1 MLGGF
6 TNRSSAWA
14 EAVCFGSFEFGT
26 KTGEL
31 RKHGLRVK
39 LQGQPVEML
48 TMLLE
53 HPGQVVTREALQKR
67 LWPAN
72 TYVDFEQSLNAAAKR
87 LRAAL
92 GDSADAPLFIET
104 LPRRGY
110 RFIAPVTFP
119 TKDVPAPGSSN
130 HEPAPL
136 EPDIPTPVPP
146 EPANR
151 RRFFVVAAM
160 VMLVLRSS
168 SLPICRVS
176 PTRSVD
182 AFFRARSIPSR
193 CCHW

>member
-1 MLGGF
+1 MLGGL

-14 EAVCFGSFEFGT
+14 DAVCFGSFEFDP

-72 TYVDFEQSLNAAAKR
+72 TYVDFEQSLNAATKR

-110 RFIAPVTFP
+110 RFIAPVTQP
-119 TKDVPAPGSSN
+119 AKDVPQPGSSYR
-130 HEPAPL
+130 EPAALQPG
-136 EPDIPTPVPP
+136 EPKPVLWRPV
-146 EPANR
+146 R
-151 RRFFVVAAM
+151 WRLFILTAA
-160 VMLVLRSS
+160 
-168 SLPICRVS
+168 
-176 PTRSVD
+176 
-182 AFFRARSIPSR
+182 
-193 CCHW
+193 

>member
-1 MLGGF
+1 MLGGL
-6 TNRSSAWA
+6 TKRSSSSVSAL
-14 EAVCFGSFEFGT
+14 CFGSFEFDP

-53 HPGQVVTREALQKR
+53 DPGQVVTREALQKR

-72 TYVDFEQSLNAAAKR
+72 TYVDFEQSLNAAIKR

-110 RFIAPVTFP
+110 RFIAPVTQP
-119 TKDVPAPGSSN
+119 AKDLAPPESSYR
-130 HEPAPL
+130 EPAPR
-136 EPDIPTPVPP
+136 EPD
-146 EPANR
+146 R
-151 RRFFVVAAM
+151 RAHV
-160 VMLVLRSS
+160 
-168 SLPICRVS
+168 
-176 PTRSVD
+176 
-182 AFFRARSIPSR
+182 
-193 CCHW
+193 